1 MCPDL
6 VVDLQEKK
14 FPNANKSQSVVY
26 SQISFSG
33 DRRTSQTTSLDEI
46 QESEE
51 EKELATEISSE
62 TGAV

>member
-14 FPNANKSQSVVY
+14 IPECEQITVVVY